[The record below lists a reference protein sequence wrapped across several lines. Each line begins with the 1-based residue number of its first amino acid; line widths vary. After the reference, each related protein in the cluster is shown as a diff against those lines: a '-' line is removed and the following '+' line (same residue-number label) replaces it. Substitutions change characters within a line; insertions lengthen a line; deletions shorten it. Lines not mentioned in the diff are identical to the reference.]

1 VSADPGAVHALTGRV
16 QALQREQRKRR
27 EAARSLMPDQL
38 ETDEDVAAWN
48 AAAAAHDMLNHRVA
62 WLRALARRLA
72 AANPALVSRLV
83 LARLLESTHVEQ
95 ALAAERTRAGV
106 ALAAER
112 FHPPSTVDAVTPTGP
127 RAPPHGRSVV
137 VAWADQLSPR
147 S

>member
-1 VSADPGAVHALTGRV
+1 
-16 QALQREQRKRR
+16 
-27 EAARSLMPDQL
+27 MPDQL
-38 ETDEDVAAWN
+38 ETDDDVAAWN
-48 AAAAAHDMLNHRVA
+48 AAAAAHDVLNRRVP
-62 WLRALARRLA
+62 WLRALVRRLA

-83 LARLLESTHVEQ
+83 LARLLEISHLEQ

-112 FHPPSTVDAVTPTGP
+112 LRPPSTVDAVAPTGP
-127 RAPPHGRSVV
+127 RAPPHGWSVV